1 MVANDGALSF
11 VQFLYHSVC
20 VVNVADEISMRIDP
34 PKNVSSGTLNLTQ
47 PTDPPGILQRGMTII
62 IRCTIRYGGSMV
74 IDPP

>member
-47 PTDPPGILQRGMTII
+47 LQLQLV
-62 IRCTIRYGGSMV
+62 CYWAV
-74 IDPP
+74 I